1 MAYSNEFYRDR
12 HKSTVYS
19 ARQILAIV
27 LESIPSVHSAVDVGC
42 GVGTW
47 LSALRERGINKIQ
60 GIDGPWVDHE
70 QLVIP
75 SDSFAAV
82 DLNIPLP
89 VSTSFD
95 LAISLEVAEHLP
107 EQCADQF
114 VASLTSLS
122 DFVLFSAAIP
132 LQGGYNHVNE
142 QWPGYW
148 VERFAALDYV
158 AFDFVRPVVWN
169 DREIPYWYRQNVLF
183 FSKRER
189 QSDVKHEPTI
199 PLRLVH
205 PELYLA
211 KFGRSGEA

>member
-1 MAYSNEFYRDR
+1 
-12 HKSTVYS
+12 
-19 ARQILAIV
+19 
-27 LESIPSVHSAVDVGC
+27 
-42 GVGTW
+42 
-47 LSALRERGINKIQ
+47 
-60 GIDGPWVDHE
+60 
-70 QLVIP
+70 
-75 SDSFAAV
+75 
-82 DLNIPLP
+82 
-89 VSTSFD
+89 
-95 LAISLEVAEHLP
+95 
-107 EQCADQF
+107 
-114 VASLTSLS
+114 
-122 DFVLFSAAIP
+122 VLFSAAIP

-142 QWPGYW
+142 QWPDYW

-211 KFGRSGEA
+211 KCGRSGEE